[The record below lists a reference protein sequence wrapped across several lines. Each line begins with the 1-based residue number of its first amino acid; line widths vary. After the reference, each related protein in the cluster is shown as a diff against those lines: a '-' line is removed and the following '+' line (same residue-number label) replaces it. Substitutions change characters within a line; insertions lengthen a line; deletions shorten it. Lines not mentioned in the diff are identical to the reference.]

1 VNTRVS
7 NQGLRELY
15 EHCTT
20 SNLDFSHFFYFSE
33 TSMSFSFKFAAYFEI
48 WFQHKSSNNPHYLYK
63 NLASKVFR
71 ICKFS
76 QIQNLL
82 VAEPISNKPASK
94 PFGVLTLG

>member
-1 VNTRVS
+1 
-7 NQGLRELY
+7 
-15 EHCTT
+15 
-20 SNLDFSHFFYFSE
+20 
-33 TSMSFSFKFAAYFEI
+33 
-48 WFQHKSSNNPHYLYK
+48 
-63 NLASKVFR
+63 LASKVFR